1 MSGMQGKNLRWRNG
15 KDVAFIMLFQ
25 LSFCFWG
32 WGSLD
37 WKHDFGI
44 KCECS

>member
-25 LSFCFWG
+25 LSFCSGRWEN
-32 WGSLD
+32 LD
-37 WKHDFGI
+37 SKHYFGI